1 MQNSSCRQIQAIVE
15 SRAPTSRSPDLF
27 VKFFEVLAGC
37 TVHDTSIK
45 SLSRVLVNILIGLLK
60 AVNVQNIGGGV
71 LEMRK
76 DGEKELALVRDVG

>member
-1 MQNSSCRQIQAIVE
+1 M
-15 SRAPTSRSPDLF
+15 
-27 VKFFEVLAGC
+27 KFYEVLAGC

-45 SLSRVLVNILIGLLK
+45 SLSRVLVSILIGLLK

-76 DGEKELALVRDVG
+76 AWGERIGACSGCWMTS